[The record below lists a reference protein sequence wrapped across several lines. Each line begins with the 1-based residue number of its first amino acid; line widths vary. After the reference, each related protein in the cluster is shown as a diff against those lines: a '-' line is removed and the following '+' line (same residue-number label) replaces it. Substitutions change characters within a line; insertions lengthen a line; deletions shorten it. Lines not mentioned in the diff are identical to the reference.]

1 MTESAGRLVGSQYR
15 IGGLIGR
22 GGMGEVW
29 RGVDAS
35 GAPVAVKV
43 LLPRFA
49 EDPEVVQRFVAERR
63 LLTGV
68 SDRHVV
74 RVRDMVVEGST
85 LAIVMDLVEGGDLRG
100 LLRERGTLS
109 AAEACRVG
117 SQVALGL
124 AAIHARRIVHRDVK
138 PENVL
143 LDRSVDPPL
152 ALLTDF
158 GVSKL
163 VGDDPG
169 ASGVTALAGTPL
181 YLAPELIGGGRPGPW
196 SDLYSLG
203 VMLYELVCGV
213 TPFTGL
219 VPAAVLH
226 AQVSL
231 LPGRPAGFDDRLW
244 NLVWQLLG
252 KDPGRRPGDAGVVA
266 GQLAGLAGLLE
277 GQGRL
282 VKLSAPPAPV
292 AVDPGLSTW
301 VGGVGGFA
309 ATQVLAPQQ
318 PTPVWAASNGLTGPG
333 GYPAAYG
340 PTPAPGY
347 QGQPSFRGA
356 LTSLPM
362 GYGVVTPGPMPAN
375 ITPAVFGPS
384 YPPAQFTP
392 VSNSPQAAL
401 FAKIAVAI
409 AAVAAIVLA
418 LIAVLLFRDSYA
430 EPALNV
436 EPVTTTIAGTEPTA
450 TAGPAAPRTSAPP
463 RTTTSARPTGAGVT
477 SLSRGTWI
485 TVLESLPKDQ
495 SSLTQAQVRA
505 DTLSAHGF
513 LVVVVNSD
521 TIPGLNPGYWALSVT
536 GFASRDAAVAA
547 CPALGREAGGTCY
560 PREIG

>member
-1 MTESAGRLVGSQYR
+1 MSEVAGRPVGSQYR

-35 GAPVAVKV
+35 GVPVAVKV

-49 EDPEVVQRFVAERR
+49 EDPGVVQRFVGERR

-68 SDRHVV
+68 VDPHVV
-74 RVRDMVVEGST
+74 RVRDMVAEGST

-100 LLRERGTLS
+100 LLRERGTLP

-143 LDRSVDPPL
+143 LDRTVDPPV

-181 YLAPELIGGGRPGPW
+181 YLAPELIAGGRPGPW

-203 VMLYELVCGV
+203 VVLYELVCGV

-252 KDPGRRPGDAGVVA
+252 KDPVHRPADAGLVA
-266 GQLAGLAGLLE
+266 AQLAQLAGLLE
-277 GQGRL
+277 GQRQL
-282 VKLSAPPAPV
+282 VKLSAPPPPV
-292 AVDPGLSTW
+292 VADPQQLTRVAGA
-301 VGGVGGFA
+301 GGFA
-309 ATQVLAPQQ
+309 ATQLVAPQQ
-318 PTPVWAASNGLTGPG
+318 PTPPWVSTPVSGSQDPRSFRGVTPTPTPM
-333 GYPAAYG
+333 GYA
-340 PTPAPGY
+340 PTPAH
-347 QGQPSFRGA
+347 
-356 LTSLPM
+356 PM
-362 GYGVVTPGPMPAN
+362 
-375 ITPAVFGPS
+375 
-384 YPPAQFTP
+384 P
-392 VSNSPQAAL
+392 VSNYVIPAEPGGPKRGTAVL
-401 FAKIAVAI
+401 AGVVAGLAVAI
-409 AAVAAIVLA
+409 IAMVAFGAVAL
-418 LIAVLLFRDSYA
+418 RDDASAGQPADAGGVTAAPSTA
-430 EPALNV
+430 ERMP
-436 EPVTTTIAGTEPTA
+436 ETEPSVVTV
-450 TAGPAAPRTSAPP
+450 TAPRPAETTVPPTRAAAWPPAGASLCSSSLAVNDATSCSFAANVA
-463 RTTTSARPTGAGVT
+463 SAYYAKGAGVVQAY
-477 SLSRGTWI
+477 SP
-485 TVLESLPKDQ
+485 V
-495 SSLTQAQVRA
+495 TQQWYDMTCQAVTANVVRC
-505 DTLSAHGF
+505 T
-513 LVVVVNSD
+513 
-521 TIPGLNPGYWALSVT
+521 
-536 GFASRDAAVAA
+536 
-547 CPALGREAGGTCY
+547 GGTNAVVY
-560 PREIG
+560 VRQ

>member
-29 RGVDAS
+29 RGMDAS

-43 LLPRFA
+43 LLPRFS

-117 SQVALGL
+117 AQVALGL

-231 LPGRPAGFDDRLW
+231 LPGRPDGFDDRLW

-252 KDPGRRPGDAGVVA
+252 KDPERRPGDAGVVA

-277 GQGRL
+277 GQWRF

-318 PTPVWAASNGLTGPG
+318 PTPVWGASNGLPGPG

-356 LTSLPM
+356 PIPPPM
-362 GYGVVTPGPMPAN
+362 GYGAVPPNAIPVGDYATPPQPGDRKRRPSVLPWVVAG
-375 ITPAVFGPS
+375 S
-384 YPPAQFTP
+384 
-392 VSNSPQAAL
+392 
-401 FAKIAVAI
+401 AVAI
-409 AAVAAIVLA
+409 VAAVVYGAGALRDDTPAGQPTLAGETIAAPPT
-418 LIAVLLFRDSYA
+418 A
-430 EPALNV
+430 EPTSASEPSVVTVTAPRPRETTVSPTSAAAWPPAGTSLCNSYLAV
-436 EPVTTTIAGTEPTA
+436 NDATSCSFAASVADAYYAAGVGVVQAYSPVTQQWYDMTCTTLTA
-450 TAGPAAPRTSAPP
+450 SVVQCTGGTSA
-463 RTTTSARPTGAGVT
+463 V
-477 SLSRGTWI
+477 
-485 TVLESLPKDQ
+485 VY
-495 SSLTQAQVRA
+495 VRQ
-505 DTLSAHGF
+505 
-513 LVVVVNSD
+513 
-521 TIPGLNPGYWALSVT
+521 
-536 GFASRDAAVAA
+536 
-547 CPALGREAGGTCY
+547 
-560 PREIG
+560 